1 MSEQSDHPQPREA
14 RPPLFAAR
22 LNELAARFRQLLNR
36 NVEIATGPIAGRAAL
51 LQITT
56 IPLVLAFGAAII
68 LGDAVWADDNGAA
81 ASAAAVVNSV
91 SGGGTT
97 LRSVDVEFPDPGR
110 QFPGGHE
117 AEAINNN
124 CLACHSAGMVL
135 TQPRLS
141 RAEWQNEVDKM
152 RNTYKAPVTAADVPA
167 IVDYLVNLRG
177 RS

>member
-1 MSEQSDHPQPREA
+1 MAAQTDHSQSREA
-14 RPPLFAAR
+14 KRPAFAAR
-22 LNELAARFRQLLNR
+22 LNRLAARFRQLLNR
-36 NVEIATGPIAGRAAL
+36 DVEIATGPIAGRTAL

-56 IPLVLAFGAAII
+56 IPLALAIGAAII

-81 ASAAAVVNSV
+81 ALAAAVVNSV

-110 QFPGGHE
+110 QFPGGEE

-141 RAEWQNEVDKM
+141 RAEWQSEVDKM
-152 RNTYKAPVTAADVPA
+152 RNTYKAPVAAADVPT
-167 IVDYLVNLRG
+167 IVDYLVNLGG

>member
-1 MSEQSDHPQPREA
+1 MSGQTDHLQSRDA
-14 RPPLFAAR
+14 RPPSVAAR
-22 LNELAARFRQLLNR
+22 LNELAERFRRLLNR
-36 NVEIATGPIAGRAAL
+36 DVAIATGPVAGRTAL

-56 IPLVLAFGAAII
+56 IPLALAFGAATI
-68 LGDAVWADDNGAA
+68 LGDAVWANDNGAA
-81 ASAAAVVNSV
+81 ALAAAVVNSV
-91 SGGGTT
+91 SGGGIT
-97 LRSVDVEFPDPGR
+97 LHSVDVEFPDPGR
-110 QFPGGHE
+110 QFPGGDE

-141 RAEWQNEVDKM
+141 RAEWQSEVDKM

-167 IVDYLVNLRG
+167 IVDYLVNLGG